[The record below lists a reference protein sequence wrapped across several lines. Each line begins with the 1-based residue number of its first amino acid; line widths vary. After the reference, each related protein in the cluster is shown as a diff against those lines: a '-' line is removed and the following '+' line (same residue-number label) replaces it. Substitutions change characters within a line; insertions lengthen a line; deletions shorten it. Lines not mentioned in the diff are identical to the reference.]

1 VCLSLQEVI
10 QCKKKE
16 AFVMVRNVSNFRFNY
31 SFLLWFVLVA
41 FTFQIFCIFN
51 ASNASAATQVS
62 LEWNANSE
70 TDLAGYRIFCREQ
83 SQSYDYLNPS
93 WEGTDTS
100 CTISDLDETKTYC
113 FVARAFNAEGVESQ
127 DSIELCQEAS
137 AVPNLSPTA
146 DAGPDQ
152 TVGQGMTVMLN
163 GANSTDP
170 DDGIASYHWAQTGGP
185 AVTLSDPAVKQPMFT
200 APDVNKA
207 GATLTFELTL
217 VDHSGNQ
224 AKDVCTVNVTWENE
238 PPQANAGL
246 DQTVEEGSAVTLDG
260 TSSLD
265 IDDGIASYKWTQ
277 NGGLAVTLLKP
288 SSPKA
293 TFTAPNV
300 GPDGASLGFILTV
313 TDADGLQN
321 TDTCVVNVSWQNQP
335 PKAVVTPDY
344 METDGG
350 TLVSLDGSASTDPDD
365 GIASYIWTQVNGD
378 PVSLSDPTSAITTF
392 VAPKTDS
399 LSKNLNFRLTVKDR
413 GGLQSTADST
423 VYVNPNT
430 TSQNIPSNNS
440 PVADFSYNVNSQTA
454 AFTDLSG
461 DTDGTIASW
470 SWNFGDGST
479 STNKNPS
486 HRYRRDGTYT
496 VTLAVIDNGGASN
509 THSKT
514 VTISTRTKRS
524 SSRLRWRWR

>member
-1 VCLSLQEVI
+1 
-10 QCKKKE
+10 
-16 AFVMVRNVSNFRFNY
+16 MVRNVRNSRFNY
-31 SFLLWFVLVA
+31 SFLLWFVFVT

-51 ASNASAATQVS
+51 APNASAATQVS

-93 WEGTDTS
+93 WEGTDTT

-113 FVARAFNAEGVESQ
+113 FVARAFNSEEVESQ
-127 DSIELCQEAS
+127 DSIELCQKAS

-152 TVGQGMTVMLN
+152 TVSQGHSVVLN
-163 GANSTDP
+163 GANSTDA
-170 DDGIASYHWAQTGGP
+170 DDGIASYRWAQTGGP
-185 AVTLSDPAVKQPMFT
+185 AVTLSNPSATRPTFT
-200 APDVNKA
+200 SPDVTQA
-207 GATLTFELTL
+207 GATLTFELTV
-217 VDHSGNQ
+217 VDRGGNQ
-224 AKDVCTVNVTWENE
+224 AKDVCVVNVTWENE

-260 TSSLD
+260 SSSLD
-265 IDDGIASYKWTQ
+265 IDDGLAGYRWTQ
-277 NGGLAVTLLKP
+277 TGGPTVTLLNRT
-288 SSPKA
+288 SSKA
-293 TFTAPNV
+293 TFAAPNV
-300 GPDGASLGFILTV
+300 GPDGVSLSFNLTV

-321 TDTCVVNVSWQNQP
+321 TDACIVNVSWQNEP
-335 PKAVVTPDY
+335 PRAVVTPDY

-350 TLVSLDGSASTDPDD
+350 ALVTLDGSGSTDPDD
-365 GIASYIWTQVNGD
+365 GITSYLWTQVSGD
-378 PVSLSDPTSAITTF
+378 PVSLSDPTSAVAKF
-392 VAPKTDS
+392 VAPKTGS
-399 LSKNLNFRLTVKDR
+399 LGKNLNFRLTVKDR

-430 TSQNIPSNNS
+430 RQNTPLNNP

-479 STNKNPS
+479 STHKNPG
-486 HRYRRDGTYT
+486 HRYRKDGTYT
-496 VTLAVIDNGGASN
+496 VTLTVIDNGGASN
-509 THSKT
+509 SHSKT